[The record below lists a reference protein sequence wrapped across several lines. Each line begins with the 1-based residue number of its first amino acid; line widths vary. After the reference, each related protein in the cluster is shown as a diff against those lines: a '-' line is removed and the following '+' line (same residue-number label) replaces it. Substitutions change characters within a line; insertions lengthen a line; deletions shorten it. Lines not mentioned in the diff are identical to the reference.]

1 MNSAVPFRRK
11 QMKGAF
17 RTEWANLCT
26 LVSTLR
32 QTLAGRLTQRRK
44 RSLFYNAPPLSPCG

>member
-1 MNSAVPFRRK
+1 
-11 QMKGAF
+11 MKGAF

-44 RSLFYNAPPLSPCG
+44 RSLFYNAPPPSPWG